1 MLTPSLAFQKDLACF
16 CCLLCW
22 HHFSE
27 ISKKQL
33 TSYCC
38 MCFEENGV
46 LHIASRTCLELSST
60 NQHHVHCCRSTVVCT
75 SHIFSRQCRRRNG
88 LQTAKAEKLHCLF
101 ALRYDTSEKAKLL
114 ARPPHVC
121 HMSGKCQNNSQHA
134 PCASAECQRDLS
146 TSLSKPTCR
155 DEVAGCACKCITC
168 KSTKKNQKEPTRAG
182 PPHRLPHLNAASHL
196 EIRSPCLPSTVWKHV

>member
-1 MLTPSLAFQKDLACF
+1 M
-16 CCLLCW
+16 
-22 HHFSE
+22 
-27 ISKKQL
+27 KKTGCS
-33 TSYCC
+33 TSQVELVWSCRLRINITY
-38 MCFEENGV
+38 
-46 LHIASRTCLELSST
+46 IA
-60 NQHHVHCCRSTVVCT
+60 CRSTVVCT

-101 ALRYDTSEKAKLL
+101 AMRYDASEKAKLL

-121 HMSGKCQNNSQHA
+121 HMSGRCQNNSQHA
-134 PCASAECQRDLS
+134 PCASGECQRDLS

-168 KSTKKNQKEPTRAG
+168 KSTKKNQKERTRAG

-196 EIRSPCLPSTVWKHV
+196 GIRSPCLPSTVWKHV